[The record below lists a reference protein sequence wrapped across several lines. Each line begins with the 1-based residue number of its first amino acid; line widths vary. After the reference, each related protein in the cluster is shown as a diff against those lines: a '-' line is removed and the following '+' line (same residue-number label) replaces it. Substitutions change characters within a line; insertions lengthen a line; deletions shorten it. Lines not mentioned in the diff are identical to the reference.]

1 MLEVFGR
8 TQKELLKEM
17 FKSQSGLTVDELTD
31 RLGVT
36 RTAVNQHLNILKS
49 DGFVIEGALQATAG
63 RPGRRYILTQKGQD
77 VFPKQYSWFSSIML
91 SSLKSAQGSEHLTS
105 FMRSAAKLVAQGLTS
120 KNEKKTYA
128 EQVQSLIAT
137 MNELAYDAKLK
148 VVGRGF
154 EIEAR
159 NCVYH
164 SLAKEHPEVC
174 EFDIELIKSATGS
187 KVEHK
192 ECMVRGASRCCFH
205 LERAKK

>member
-1 MLEVFGR
+1 VLEVFGK

-36 RTAVNQHLNILKS
+36 RTAVHQHLSILKS

-63 RPGRRYILTQKGQD
+63 RPGRRFLLTQKGQD
-77 VFPKQYSWFSSIML
+77 VFPKQYSWFSAIML
-91 SSLKSAQGSEHLTS
+91 SSLKSAQGSDHLTT

-120 KNEKKTYA
+120 KDEKKSYA
-128 EQVQSLIAT
+128 QQVQSLIAT

-148 VVGRGF
+148 SVGRGF

-187 KVEHK
+187 TVEHK
-192 ECMVRGASRCCFH
+192 ECMVRGASRCCFR